1 MDDEALQVLREVW
14 RAPGQDITELEAAC
28 GPQRS
33 CKNMS
38 AVGFDGLAENGD
50 LHAAWHAQLARE
62 GKLTPGTT
70 TVRDLVLG
78 PEVPSP
84 GEPSPE
90 EPAPEANDSDEQG

>member
-14 RAPGQDITELEAAC
+14 RAPGQDADEVVEAC
-28 GPQRS
+28 GPQRA

-38 AVGFDGLAENGD
+38 AVGFGGLAENGD
-50 LHAAWHAQLARE
+50 LHAAWHDQLARE

-78 PEVPSP
+78 PDDQPDP
-84 GEPSPE
+84 PPDHHG
-90 EPAPEANDSDEQG
+90 QH